1 MALEICKTNPTLF
14 LGQHISY
21 FDACLLTSKYLQK
34 PRSIY
39 LQAWGVQS
47 RHLSDNINNKM
58 QPFSPELSKIK
69 YIITQQQ
76 WENLDS
82 L

>member
-21 FDACLLTSKYLQK
+21 FDACLLT
-34 PRSIY
+34 Y

-58 QPFSPELSKIK
+58 QSFSPELSKIK